1 MPPSLTWQPSRWSG
15 WAKGDSQTAR
25 QVNNRVSGVSAD
37 VIVVGAGI
45 IGAAC
50 ALYLARSG
58 VSVTVVDRDFP
69 ASGTSRAC
77 DGLILFS
84 DKLSPAELAL
94 AQASAALWAE
104 LAQPG
109 ALPLDFEYRRAGTLV
124 LYETEA
130 GLDAGRRK
138 VAELAP
144 AGVRAE
150 IVAGAELRKL
160 EPALAP
166 DLAGAVFYEDEA
178 QVDARLATI
187 AMLTEARRLGARFMS
202 GAWVVGLA
210 QDAAGRVTG
219 VRTTEASL
227 PAAAVVCA
235 AGVWSADLV
244 RSLGLELPI
253 RPRKGHILVTAHRPG
268 LLRHPLLEGSY
279 AASVQAAAAAVQVAL
294 VAEVTGPGNLL
305 LGSSREFVGYDR
317 IVSGQVV
324 AAIAAR
330 AARFLPALAHTDVIR
345 SYAGLRPWTPD
356 HLPLVGPVANVPG
369 LWLAS
374 GHEGAGIGLAPVT
387 GQVVAEWLV
396 SGRMPAL
403 AEPMRP
409 ERFL

>member
-1 MPPSLTWQPSRWSG
+1 MYIETQNEG
-15 WAKGDSQTAR
+15 HT
-25 QVNNRVSGVSAD
+25 AD
-37 VIVVGAGI
+37 VIVLGAGI

-50 ALYLARSG
+50 ALYLARAG
-58 VSVTVVDRDFP
+58 ATVTVVERDFP

-109 ALPLDFEYRRAGTLV
+109 VLAADFEYRRAGTLV
-124 LYETEA
+124 LYESEA
-130 GLDAGRRK
+130 GLEAGRRK
-138 VAELAP
+138 AAELVA

-150 IVAGAELRKL
+150 VVAGAELRRL

-166 DLAGAVFYEDEA
+166 DLAGAAFYGDEA
-178 QVDARLATI
+178 QVDARLATL
-187 AMLTEARRLGARFMS
+187 AMLAEARRLGARFLA
-202 GAWVVGLA
+202 GTQVVGLA
-210 QDAAGRVTG
+210 QEAGGRIVG
-219 VRTTEASL
+219 VRTAAQTL

-244 RSLGLELPI
+244 RPLGIELPI
-253 RPRKGHILVTAHRPG
+253 RPRKGHILVTARRPG

-279 AASVQAAAAAVQVAL
+279 AASVQTAAEAVQVAL
-294 VAEVTGPGNLL
+294 VAEMTGPGNLL

-317 IVSGQVV
+317 TVSGKVV

-330 AARFLPALAHTDVIR
+330 AARFLPALAHTAVIR

-356 HLPLVGPVANVPG
+356 HLPLVGPAASAPG
-369 LWLAS
+369 LWLAT

-387 GQVVAEWLV
+387 GQIVAEWLV

-403 AEPMRP
+403 AEPIRP
-409 ERFL
+409 ERFF

>member
-1 MPPSLTWQPSRWSG
+1 MP
-15 WAKGDSQTAR
+15 D
-25 QVNNRVSGVSAD
+25 
-37 VIVVGAGI
+37 IVVIGAGI

-50 ALYLARSG
+50 ALYLARAG
-58 VSVTVVDRDFP
+58 AAVTVVERDFP

-124 LYETEA
+124 LYESEA

-138 VAELAP
+138 VAELAA

-150 IVAGAELRKL
+150 IVSGAALRAL

-166 DLAGAVFYEDEA
+166 NLAGAAFYPDEA
-178 QVDARLATI
+178 QVDARLATL
-187 AMLTEARRLGARFMS
+187 AMLAAARRLGARFVA
-202 GAWVVGLA
+202 GAQVIGLA
-210 QDAAGRVTG
+210 QDAGGRITG
-219 VRTTEASL
+219 VRTAAEML

-235 AGVWSADLV
+235 AGVWSAELL
-244 RSLGLELPI
+244 RPLSIALPI
-253 RPRKGHILVTAHRPG
+253 RPRKGHILVTARRPG

-279 AASVQAAAAAVQVAL
+279 AASVQAAAGVVQVAL
-294 VAEVTGPGNLL
+294 VAEATGPGNLL

-317 IVSGQVV
+317 VVSGNVV

-330 AARFLPALAHTDVIR
+330 AARFLPALARTDVIR

-356 HLPLVGPVANVPG
+356 HLPLVGPVGAAPG
-369 LWLAS
+369 LWLAT

-387 GQVVAEWLV
+387 GQIIAKWLV

-403 AEPMRP
+403 AEPISP
-409 ERFL
+409 ERFP

>member
-1 MPPSLTWQPSRWSG
+1 MYIENQDNYHT
-15 WAKGDSQTAR
+15 
-25 QVNNRVSGVSAD
+25 AD
-37 VIVVGAGI
+37 VLIIGAGI

-50 ALYLARSG
+50 ALYLARAG
-58 VSVTVVDRDFP
+58 AVVTVVERDFP

-94 AQASAALWAE
+94 AQASSMLWAE

-124 LYETEA
+124 LYESEA

-138 VAELAP
+138 VAELA
-144 AGVRAE
+144 AVGVRAE
-150 IVAGAELRKL
+150 IVSGAALREL

-166 DLAGAVFYEDEA
+166 DLAGAAHYGDEA
-178 QVDARLATI
+178 QVDARLATL
-187 AMLTEARRLGARFMS
+187 AMLAEARRLGARFVA
-202 GAWVVGLA
+202 GAQVIGLA
-210 QDAAGRVTG
+210 QDAGGRIVG
-219 VRTTEASL
+219 VRTADATL

-244 RSLGLELPI
+244 RSLEVALPI
-253 RPRKGHILVTAHRPG
+253 RPRKGHILVTARRPG
-268 LLRHPLLEGSY
+268 LLRHPLVEGSY
-279 AASVQAAAAAVQVAL
+279 AASVQAAAGAVQVAL
-294 VAEVTGPGNLL
+294 VAEATGPGNLL

-317 IVSGQVV
+317 GVSGEVV

-330 AARFLPALAHTDVIR
+330 AARFLPALARTDVIR

-356 HLPLVGPVANVPG
+356 HLPVVGPVGAAPG
-369 LWLAS
+369 LWLAT

-387 GQVVAEWLV
+387 GQIIAEWLV
-396 SGRMPAL
+396 SGRMPVL
-403 AEPMRP
+403 AEPISPQRFPSP
-409 ERFL
+409 ESRL

>member
-1 MPPSLTWQPSRWSG
+1 MH
-15 WAKGDSQTAR
+15 
-25 QVNNRVSGVSAD
+25 VENRSSAGVPD

-58 VSVTVVDRDFP
+58 VSVTVLDRDFP

-109 ALPLDFEYRRAGTLV
+109 VLTTDCEYRRAGTLV
-124 LYETEA
+124 LYESEA
-130 GLDAGRRK
+130 GLDAGRRR
-138 VAELAP
+138 VAELAA

-150 IVAGAELRKL
+150 IVAGAELHKL
-160 EPALAP
+160 EPALAL
-166 DLAGAVFYEDEA
+166 DLAGAAFYLDEA
-178 QVDARLATI
+178 QVDARLATL
-187 AMLTEARRLGARFMS
+187 AMLAEARRLGTRFMA
-202 GAWVVGLA
+202 GTQAIGLA
-210 QDAAGRVTG
+210 QDTAGRVSG
-219 VRTTEASL
+219 VRTTGATL

-253 RPRKGHILVTAHRPG
+253 RPRKGHILVTARRLG

-294 VAEVTGPGNLL
+294 VVEATGPGNLL
-305 LGSSREFVGYDR
+305 LGSSREFAGYDR
-317 IVSGQVV
+317 TVSGEVV

-330 AARFLPALAHTDVIR
+330 AARFLPALVHTAVIR

-356 HLPLVGPVANVPG
+356 HLPLVGPVAAVPG
-369 LWLAS
+369 LWLAT

-387 GQVVAEWLV
+387 GQIVAEWIV
-396 SGRMPAL
+396 TGQAPVYAD
-403 AEPMRP
+403 PIRP
-409 ERFL
+409 DRLRTRLNPIR